1 VVVALFCHGRRK
13 PSNPTGPQQASG
25 SRALIHSTKNA
36 SIQSLHKKTLAAA
49 TMQYEEPNHISGKNY
64 THRVRAEQPRA
75 QGCRA
80 GPAELL
86 RAQDSTEEQHGQQ

>member
-1 VVVALFCHGRRK
+1 MGEE
-13 PSNPTGPQQASG
+13 SQATLQG
-25 SRALIHSTKNA
+25 HNRLQGVEPLSTLQKNA